1 MKRLVFTAIFVLVA
15 QMAYASSDG
24 VKPPTAKF
32 CDLQLV
38 NNDLYAG
45 KPAEALAQQQRCLGY
60 FQSQIG
66 KHVSEGPGI
75 VDVEGLN
82 NLAVIGALY
91 HVAQIYALSGD
102 LDHADSA
109 LMQAEDFA
117 ASQGW
122 LSPPGGMMTGMT
134 RTLTNTTKG
143 FIRERRGE
151 TGQALEA
158 YFPSQ
163 AYGRISL
170 IALAQKDDMNAR
182 LYATKAAVE
191 QDPTGDYVLGSLAE
205 ISGDLGLAWSYYDL
219 AQKMTQK
226 SLSSNVSP
234 LYFSESQK
242 INVAL
247 ERIPKSYAQGHIE
260 ERNGHKSF
268 IDSSGTVVGQERW
281 RGTLMSEKVRRKQ
294 AEYNTW
300 LETRAKETS
309 LSNIRLVPQYPR
321 QFLVVGANGALSADH
336 AEIAEIRVPRHIE
349 LTGVLDLDTLAIG
362 YYKSAIE
369 WAELCKAAG
378 ADNQGLTRPTK
389 EEDFK
394 ERTPA
399 AFKPALVWQL
409 GRAYADLD
417 RLRYFLSGVTLY
429 TSAGKTYDAV
439 GEAQIYEA
447 SLKQLR
453 DSAVAVQS
461 DTPPDFI
468 TAHIN
473 PQQLTS
479 AFIDELR
486 SRESAIQAEL
496 FLAREIMS
504 AKAPAF

>member
-1 MKRLVFTAIFVLVA
+1 MFVLVA

-66 KHVSEGPGI
+66 KHAGEGPGI

-82 NLAVIGALY
+82 NVAVIGALY

-102 LDHADSA
+102 VDHADTA

-122 LSPPGGMMTGMT
+122 LSPPGGMMTEMT
-134 RTLTNTTKG
+134 RIITNTTKG

-158 YFPSQ
+158 YFSAQ
-163 AYGRISL
+163 ADGRISV

-182 LYATKAAVE
+182 LYAARAAVG

-219 AQKMTQK
+219 AQKTMQK
-226 SLSSNVSP
+226 SLSANVSP
-234 LYFSESQK
+234 LYFSEAQK
-242 INVAL
+242 VNAAL

-260 ERNGHKSF
+260 ERNGHRSF

-281 RGTLMSEKVRRKQ
+281 PGTIMSEKVRRKQ

-300 LETRAKETS
+300 IETRTKEAS

-321 QFLVVGANGALSADH
+321 QFLVVGASGALSADH
-336 AEIAEIRVPRHIE
+336 AEITEIRVPRHIE
-349 LTGVLDLDTLAIG
+349 PTGVLDLDTLAIG

-378 ADNQGLTRPTK
+378 ADNQELTRPTK

-409 GRAYADLD
+409 GHAYADLD

-439 GEAQIYEA
+439 GEAQTYEA
-447 SLKQLR
+447 SLKLLK
-453 DSAVAVQS
+453 DSADAVQS

-504 AKAPAF
+504 AKAP